1 MPDKNM
7 KILELCHYSA
17 GVCGVW
23 SRVREESSRLVKKGH
38 KVIVFSSNHIKGSD
52 AIAPNKD
59 SLNGIEIKRFAAKK
73 IGGES
78 FMYWDFVKEA
88 VDLQPDVIIA
98 HNYRQIHTTKALK
111 VTRILRKKGKK
122 VKVFLVTHAPFVEG
136 NITRSFVAKVAV
148 KLYDNLIGRTTINK
162 FDKVITI
169 SNWEL
174 PYLYN
179 IGLNKNKVEYI
190 PNGIPEQFFTQKI
203 AKEKNII
210 LFFARISPKKK
221 VETLVEAIPYLENKD
236 IKIEIVG
243 PKEKEY
249 FDKIKYLIK
258 KLGVEKRVI
267 ISEPIYDIKK
277 KIEKIDS
284 CKVFVLPSRVE
295 GMPQSL
301 IEALARSK
309 VVIGSDS
316 IAIRDL
322 IKNGKNGYL
331 FEFDNPRDLAKKIDL
346 SLKTKNK
353 NIKNNAK
360 ASVKQFSW
368 DKIIGKIEKILRN

>member
-1 MPDKNM
+1 M

-23 SRVREESSRLVKKGH
+23 SRVREESSRLVKKGY
-38 KVIVFSSNHIKGSD
+38 KVTVFSSNHIKSSD

-59 SLNGIEIKRFAAKK
+59 SLNGIEIKRFKAKK
-73 IGGES
+73 LGGES
-78 FMYWDFVKEA
+78 FMYWNFVKEA
-88 VDLQPDVIIA
+88 VDMQPDIIIA

-111 VTRILRKKGKK
+111 VARILRKKGKK

-136 NITRSFVAKVAV
+136 NITRSFIAKIAV
-148 KLYDNLIGRTTINK
+148 KLYDSLIGRATINK

-179 IGLNKNKVEYI
+179 IGLEKNKVEYI
-190 PNGIPEQFFTQKI
+190 PNGIPEQFFTQKA

-221 VETLVEAIPYLENKD
+221 VETLVEAIPYLKNKD

-243 PKEKEY
+243 PREKDY
-249 FDKIKYLIK
+249 FDKIKHLIK
-258 KLGVEKRVI
+258 KLRVEKRII
-267 ISEPIYDIKK
+267 ISQPIYYLNK

-301 IEALARSK
+301 IEALARGK
-309 VVIGSDS
+309 IVIGSDS

-322 IKNGKNGYL
+322 IKDGKNGFL
-331 FEFDNPRDLAKKIDL
+331 FEFDNPRDLARKIDI
-346 SLKTKNK
+346 SLKAKNQK
-353 NIKNNAK
+353 IKKNAK
-360 ASVKQFSW
+360 IFVKQFSW
-368 DKIIGKIEKILRN
+368 DKIIDKIEKLIRQS